1 MLMNGMDMYVDV
13 FLFRSER
20 WIYFN
25 IIPQTSSFT
34 LSAFEYLLSTAIDS
48 SLSSIYLKQTIQIH
62 STMPI
67 LELKSLDKLPKKKP
81 FKFLSG
87 VFRRGGSVEREL
99 EVTEDMLYGTE
110 VGPSIT

>member
-1 MLMNGMDMYVDV
+1 MEWTCIDV
-13 FLFRSER
+13 FVFRSEK

-25 IIPQTSSFT
+25 IIPKTSSFT

-48 SLSSIYLKQTIQIH
+48 SLLSLSSIYLKQTIQIH
-62 STMPI
+62 SSMPI

-110 VGPSIT
+110 VGSSIT

>member
-1 MLMNGMDMYVDV
+1 
-13 FLFRSER
+13 
-20 WIYFN
+20 
-25 IIPQTSSFT
+25 
-34 LSAFEYLLSTAIDS
+34 
-48 SLSSIYLKQTIQIH
+48 
-62 STMPI
+62 MPI